1 MSGAVVIITAVKA
14 WRSRRETGY
23 ENEPNDDDGDDNND
37 GDDNKNDG
45 DNNNDNDDD
54 VEKS

>member
-23 ENEPNDDDGDDNND
+23 ENVPNDDDDNEFNDDDDNND
-37 GDDNKNDG
+37 NH
-45 DNNNDNDDD
+45 DD
-54 VEKS
+54 VEKRERN